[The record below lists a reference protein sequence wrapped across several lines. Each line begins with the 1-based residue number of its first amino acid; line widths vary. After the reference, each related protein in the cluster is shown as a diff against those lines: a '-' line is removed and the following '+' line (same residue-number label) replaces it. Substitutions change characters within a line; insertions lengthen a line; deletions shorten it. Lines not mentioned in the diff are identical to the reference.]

1 MFPSVSAPGGSPN
14 CGASGMAPMP
24 TLSSTIQMI
33 RENTKFDCNMR
44 LEASAETQPAA
55 AELDRLDPTD
65 QILFQWNQSLTLSR
79 WINLIQLAVGD
90 GYRR

>member
-1 MFPSVSAPGGSPN
+1 
-14 CGASGMAPMP
+14 
-24 TLSSTIQMI
+24 
-33 RENTKFDCNMR
+33 MR